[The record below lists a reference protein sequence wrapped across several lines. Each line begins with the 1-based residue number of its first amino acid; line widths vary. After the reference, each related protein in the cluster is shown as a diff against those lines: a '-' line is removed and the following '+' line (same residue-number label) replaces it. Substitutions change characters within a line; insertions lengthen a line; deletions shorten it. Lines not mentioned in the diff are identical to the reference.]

1 MVILFFYGDILVQVR
16 IYDNAMNAEC
26 EEDDLANPEAPEHL
40 EMEDVEL
47 R

>member
-1 MVILFFYGDILVQVR
+1 MDGANVVQVR
-16 IYDNAMNAEC
+16 IYNNAMNDDG
-26 EEDDLANPEAPEHL
+26 EEEEGDGPPPEGPEHL